1 MNVPGMKRP
10 NIPVAPVNWQN
21 FWTGIFPYSLA
32 EVTATFEIFALP
44 MNLAATSILARVLL
58 ISSIYNPSG
67 FARIYERSHVFGP
80 HWSIPTRIPVERI
93 IFRGCLSR
101 KRNPYPH
108 LRADS
113 VSRPSP
119 LWLSTV
125 FSCDC
130 SELSSITLLSCVYS
144 SCGPSSPLGYYF
156 LSFVRS
162 RKSC

>member
-67 FARIYERSHVFGP
+67 FARNYERSHVFGP
-80 HWSIPTRIPVERI
+80 HRSTDSNSSREDHFFEVV
-93 IFRGCLSR
+93 CLG
-101 KRNPYPH
+101 
-108 LRADS
+108 S
-113 VSRPSP
+113 VTHILISGR
-119 LWLSTV
+119 L
-125 FSCDC
+125 FFK
-130 SELSSITLLSCVYS
+130 TLAALVINS
-144 SCGPSSPLGYYF
+144 F
-156 LSFVRS
+156 LI
-162 RKSC
+162 